1 MGARPLRSHLPHSQ
15 SVGHTGVR
23 FPGAG
28 LKFAPTPLSRLRP
41 DAPPFL
47 VLHGTHDTL
56 VPVEEARRFCDAF
69 RRVVRAPLVYA
80 ELPGA
85 QHAFEIFPS
94 LRSTFVIHGV
104 ERFLAWVYTRHLLG
118 QRTAA
123 RATAQR

>member
-1 MGARPLRSHLPHSQ
+1 M
-15 SVGHTGVR
+15 
-23 FPGAG
+23 
-28 LKFAPTPLSRLRP
+28 LKVPFASAPEVYEKASPLSRLRP

-56 VPVEEARRFCDAF
+56 VPIEEARHFCDAF

-94 LRSTFVIHGV
+94 VRTTFVIPGV
-104 ERFLAWVYTRHLLG
+104 ERFLAWVYAGYLR
-118 QRTAA
+118 QRRAEPGASRAA
-123 RATAQR
+123 GSRGAGV